1 LQDRDSIRPN
11 KKRSLISL
19 SYVFAS
25 FFGAL
30 MIGSAYAYFNYK
42 FTQYKFIDFNKV
54 SLWSKSDIFV
64 PVDKEYIVVVF
75 NSNNQIILQKIKKI
89 NKKYKVLAIDLNQK
103 RFQSND
109 KVIFVTSSMSNLLQI
124 VQRFNIYSVP
134 SFFFLKRHNR
144 VLYKQDSAI
153 EVLDNF

>member
-1 LQDRDSIRPN
+1 
-11 KKRSLISL
+11 
-19 SYVFAS
+19 
-25 FFGAL
+25 